1 MIQTTGKSS
10 ILVVVFRQP
19 FYILLSVATAAGM
32 GLLYQYLTLSV
43 MPVSSVIETQGPLY
57 LTVSIALTF
66 VSAAL
71 AGINISLLVSKIK
84 GSRFIAIKGTGSST
98 AFAGTLMAFS
108 PGCPACTTPLVAAL
122 SVIGGMAVFPLQGLE
137 FKIISAASLAFST
150 YWLSKGLQC
159 NTSDAGGRRR

>member
-1 MIQTTGKSS
+1 MIQKAGKSS
-10 ILVVVFRQP
+10 TLAVVFRQP
-19 FYILLSVATAAGM
+19 FYILLSVAAATSM
-32 GLLYQYLTLSV
+32 GLLYHYLTLSI
-43 MPVSSVIETQGPLY
+43 MPVSSVIETQGPLH
-57 LTVSIALTF
+57 LAVSIALTF

-84 GSRFIAIKGTGSST
+84 GSRFIAIKGTSSST
-98 AFAGTLMAFS
+98 AFGSALMAFT

-150 YWLSKGLQC
+150 YWLSRGLQC
-159 NTSDAGGRRR
+159 NVSGAGGRWR